1 MYLKEQLQEL
11 RKYFTV
17 NHYPSYEQRL
27 ALAARLGLEENQV
40 QVRPPSPLSPV
51 SAVFMRPPAKVAFPG
66 G

>member
-11 RKYFTV
+11 RKYFTA

-40 QVRPPSPLSPV
+40 QVRPPPAPSPPYPQS
-51 SAVFMRPPAKVAFPG
+51 S
-66 G
+66 